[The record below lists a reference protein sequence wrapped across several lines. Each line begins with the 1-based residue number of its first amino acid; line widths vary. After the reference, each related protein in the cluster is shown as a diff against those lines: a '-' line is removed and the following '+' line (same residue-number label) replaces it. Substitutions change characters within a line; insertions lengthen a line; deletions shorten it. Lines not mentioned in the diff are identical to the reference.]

1 MSKGYV
7 DQSILNT
14 LKYLVFLALFVLF
27 FVVFIHLAKSNF
39 RVSQKEVNLKI
50 DLQNKINLC
59 VPDEKNQK
67 IKS

>member
-1 MSKGYV
+1 MSKGYI
-7 DQSILNT
+7 DQSILNA
-14 LKYLVFLALFVLF
+14 LKSLVFLALFALF
-27 FVVFIHLAKSNF
+27 FAVFIHLAKSNF
-39 RVSQKEVNLKI
+39 RISQKEVTLKI